1 MKWWGDSVEGNLLG
15 AVLSQGPQLTK
26 DIPISVLICVW
37 FPALLRI
44 KLTIEALLKGFEDHE
59 LKRDMF
65 YRTLNT
71 R

>member
-1 MKWWGDSVEGNLLG
+1 MKCWGDSAEGNLLG
-15 AVLSQGPQLTK
+15 AVLSQVPQLTK
-26 DIPISVLICVW
+26 DIPISVLISVC
-37 FPALLRI
+37 FPAFLGI